1 MVFTFPLTKRG
12 DFAVFFVRGSKNSF
26 YHSTN
31 FTTNISTNIPNVDFP
46 YTGGGAAGP
55 NYRKEKPVSAAA
67 KTAHALG
74 AERVYGGRERVLF
87 IGTHLVTSTP
97 Q

>member
-12 DFAVFFVRGSKNSF
+12 DFAVFFCSWVNSF

-31 FTTNISTNIPNVDFP
+31 FTTNISTNVTNVGFP
-46 YTGGGAAGP
+46 LAGI
-55 NYRKEKPVSAAA
+55 RVQFLDTFKPI
-67 KTAHALG
+67 
-74 AERVYGGRERVLF
+74 EPLF
-87 IGTHLVTSTP
+87 PCEEEEEEDLFRI

>member
-46 YTGGGAAGP
+46 YTVLPPTTQPSQLAAYTSLPLYTQRIDLRYAWNDSPSSSIHKVP
-55 NYRKEKPVSAAA
+55 NY
-67 KTAHALG
+67 
-74 AERVYGGRERVLF
+74 
-87 IGTHLVTSTP
+87 
-97 Q
+97 